1 MCGLR
6 IIKRIGVSVRSLGA
20 PAVAEFFESDRVQL
34 VLVIT
39 LVAMLS
45 ATGRYLVS
53 KLRGGSDEDQP
64 ITSDM
69 LTNMQKMH
77 QKGDLSEEEF
87 RTIKTH
93 LAARL
98 KDELKDDKQQG

>member
-20 PAVAEFFESDRVQL
+20 PAVAEFFESDTVQL

-45 ATGRYLVS
+45 VTGRYLVS
-53 KLRGGSDEDQP
+53 KLRGGSGEDQP
-64 ITSDM
+64 TSSEM
-69 LTNMQKMH
+69 LTNLQEMRH
-77 QKGDLSEEEF
+77 KGDLTEEEF

-93 LAARL
+93 LSARL
-98 KDELKDDKQQG
+98 KDELNDDKQRG